1 MELHRSCQVLLL
13 GIVLSPAACLGQAA
27 AAQPELASP
36 SAATESGGGVDTN
49 TCSAISVADSGLG
62 LVSKLCELAL
72 AYRHQLPDFIAQ
84 QTTTTNQGAST
95 STITAQ
101 VTFRQGQEHYSQVT
115 INGRHVESNS
125 LTSALPKNIR
135 FSSTG
140 EFGSLLVDLFTSA
153 GAADFKFRKEGSLR
167 GVAVAIYDFHL
178 PAAKN
183 TFWTVRGPDRRIL
196 KPEFRGELWL
206 DQLTGRP
213 LREELEP
220 VNLPASSGIAA
231 IKTITDYALTSVSD
245 IGTFLLPVKSES
257 GICFWGSH
265 IPCVTN
271 VLVFHDYRKFAATSR
286 IVEANPEP

>member
-13 GIVLSPAACLGQAA
+13 GIVLSPAACLGQAVA
-27 AAQPELASP
+27 GQPELAPP
-36 SAATESGGGVDTN
+36 SATADSGAAVDTN
-49 TCSAISVADSGLG
+49 ACSAISVANSRLG
-62 LVSKLCELAL
+62 LVSKLCEFAL

-84 QTTTTNQGAST
+84 QTTTTNQGLST

-115 INGRHVESNS
+115 INGRRVESNS

-140 EFGSLLVDLFTSA
+140 EFGSLLVDLFTSP
-153 GAADFKFRKEGSLR
+153 GAADFKFRKEASLR

-178 PAAKN
+178 PAEKN
-183 TFWTVRGPDRRIL
+183 TFWTVQGTNKQIL

-206 DQLTGRP
+206 EEQTGRP

-220 VNLPASSGIAA
+220 VNLPTGSGVAA
-231 IKTITDYALTSVSD
+231 IKTITDYAMTLVGD

-257 GICFWGSH
+257 RICFWSSH
-265 IPCVTN
+265 FPCVTN
-271 VLVFHDYRKFAATSR
+271 VLIFHNYRKFAATSR